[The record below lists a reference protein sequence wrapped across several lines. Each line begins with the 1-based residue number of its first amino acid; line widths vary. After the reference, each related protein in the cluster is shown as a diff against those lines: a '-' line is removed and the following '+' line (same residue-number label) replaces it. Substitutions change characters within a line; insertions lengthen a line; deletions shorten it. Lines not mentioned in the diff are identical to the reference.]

1 MKNSKIIALAIF
13 PFMLVGCG
21 NQGQQ
26 TKDGI
31 DKASYTKKSV
41 DFSTEE
47 GCTDLISDLRKAV
60 KATAP
65 ALLKNSNL
73 EFDVSLPSLTFDVSN
88 KYTNPTEEKVDS
100 RVEGK
105 INDLKVN
112 AKAGVKNLSTAT
124 KFNDLVAYADIS
136 ELKGSVNVKKDSQT
150 VTDVTVPQIGLSAYL
165 DSGRVYLDIT
175 KLSIDEIKKVTDSLD
190 NEQVQGAV
198 EMLKA
203 VKEESNTFYLDSTY
217 LSTLGV
223 DVSNFTSIKLDENF
237 EAQVDNAINYEAA
250 STYIKTVSGLLPLA
264 DNFLEIGSD
273 KNHKLIFTVTL
284 DVVKLYGEFKEEGY
298 KLYVEASK
306 DSEEVLTKEEF
317 FKQEFAESDAVM
329 SGVKEANFTSSV
341 KFNNDYVL
349 SSFTVDVNL
358 DLDVSRNM
366 YDEEDEEVI
375 DQVIKATAKGSL
387 HAGLYVDVTTD
398 VKTKL
403 PDNLKDYPSIVKV
416 LLPDQGK

>member
-1 MKNSKIIALAIF
+1 MKNSKLFVLAVL
-13 PFMLVGCG
+13 PFMLASCG

-26 TKDGI
+26 AKDST
-31 DKASYTKKSV
+31 DKASYVKKSV

-47 GCTDLISDLRKAV
+47 GCADLISDLRKAL

-88 KYTNPTEEKVDS
+88 KYTNPTEQKVNSQVVGSIKNVKVDA
-100 RVEGK
+100 
-105 INDLKVN
+105 KV
-112 AKAGVKNLSTAT
+112 GVKGLSTAT

-136 ELKGSVNVKKDSQT
+136 ELKGSVNVKKDDKT

-190 NEQVQGAV
+190 NVKAQSAV
-198 EMLKA
+198 EMLKE
-203 VKEESNTFYLDSTY
+203 VKEKSNTFYLDSSY

-223 DVSNFTSIKLDENF
+223 DVSNFTSIKLDEDF
-237 EAQVDNAINYEAA
+237 EAQIDSAINYKSV
-250 STYIKTVSGLLPLA
+250 STYFETVNNLLPLV
-264 DNFLEIGSD
+264 DNFFEIGSD

-284 DVVKLYGEFKEEGY
+284 DVVKLYNEFKEEEY
-298 KLYVEASK
+298 KLYVESSK
-306 DSEEVLTKEEF
+306 EGQEVLTKEDF
-317 FKQEFAESDAVM
+317 FKQEFTESDTVM
-329 SGVKEANFTSSV
+329 SGVKAANLNASL
-341 KFNNDYVL
+341 KFNNEYVL
-349 SSFTVDVNL
+349 SSFTVDINL

-366 YDEEDEEVI
+366 YEEDEDVI
-375 DQVIKATAKGSL
+375 DQVVYVKAKGSF

-398 VKTKL
+398 VSTKL
-403 PDNLKDYPSIVKV
+403 PDNLKDYPSIIKV